1 MKAFVINRNSWHY
14 KLNRNFMNQY
24 SWYES
29 GMEYQWEPRHNDF
42 CSYWRATVF
51 RMIGLALIIA
61 LSAILI
67 GMLGLATYM
76 HPLETLTIA
85 GYIVGVFVA
94 FVCFLFLFAAA
105 SVSKEKLDKS
115 LFAQK
120 YKAHK
125 SKFCPMVGYEK

>member
-1 MKAFVINRNSWHY
+1 MKPFVINRNSWHY

-24 SWYES
+24 NSYEK

-51 RMIGLALIIA
+51 RMNGVALIIA